1 MNAHESY
8 QNKQTILECIE
19 EALEHP
25 VSEEGVFLELVHKAV
40 YYAICIALGLDGD
53 GAAELF
59 YDTQRILKKYEAEG
73 VVFNDEQPLENET
86 PLEYKKRLIRQTAKV
101 SLAPSPMVECG
112 GGGALL
118 SCCLH
123 ILGLV
128 CLPHD
133 LTRAGELNDDV
144 LAILQKHRKQ

>member
-1 MNAHESY
+1 MNANESY
-8 QNKQTILECIE
+8 QNKRTILDCIE
-19 EALEHP
+19 TALEHP
-25 VSEEGVFLELVHKAV
+25 VSEEGFFLELIHKSV
-40 YYAICIALGLDGD
+40 YYVISVALALDAKGAID
-53 GAAELF
+53 LF
-59 YDTQRILKKYEAEG
+59 YDIQRIFKKYEAEG

-112 GGGALL
+112 GAGALL

-133 LTRAGELNDDV
+133 LTRADELNDDV
-144 LAILQKHRKQ
+144 LAILQKHGKQ